1 MKVFYSF
8 FTCMPGCC
16 CEVILLHREKKI
28 PVLKNRIKE
37 EGTFSSIDFISSVP
51 APAESQS
58 FNGDAPHHRAG
69 ATSPA
74 LFQSLALNPFSLHA
88 SSLSYKNVTK
98 QASELPSFVEVND
111 ILKSSPATCF
121 NIWSLRAELSS

>member
-1 MKVFYSF
+1 GMSVLTPLPS
-8 FTCMPGCC
+8 
-16 CEVILLHREKKI
+16 VREKKI

-88 SSLSYKNVTK
+88 SSLSYKKRNK
-98 QASELPSFVEVND
+98 AG
-111 ILKSSPATCF
+111 K
-121 NIWSLRAELSS
+121 RAAKFRRGK